1 MLEFLKDAESQVLVF
16 AVRVMIRG
24 DGAVWHR
31 SSISMK
37 IAGWLLSPLRP
48 PWIGGVTG
56 DATGTRMA
64 EQRAT
69 GSKAPPSKPLPGA
82 PESWLD
88 AEEALAP
95 FDRRLKEAIAERGQ
109 LGFAVAH
116 HFARSGKR
124 IRARLALASAAA
136 LKVPERDALS
146 LAVACELLHNAS
158 LVHDDL
164 QDRDTTRRG
173 QPTVWALLGEPLAI
187 NLGDYLLTRAIDVA
201 ASCGAPGSVCTA
213 LVRCFAARTL
223 QAIRGQVDD
232 NTAVGDSSL
241 SVERYESI
249 ARAKTGPLLALPV
262 EGAMIL
268 ADVAPDL
275 RAVACEVMELL
286 GTSFQ
291 VQDDLADLYGLKG
304 REEVA
309 SDLRNG
315 RLSAPVVH
323 FLALASEDERSRFL
337 RFRASSDR
345 TAEANYW
352 LWRLRSSAAIEATI
366 DHARVLSERGRTGLA
381 ELPPALAAVLAAAAS
396 RVGESL
402 SQIEMAFPR
411 SRVWSAAPMAR
422 RDRRPAE
429 AGA

>member
-1 MLEFLKDAESQVLVF
+1 MV
-16 AVRVMIRG
+16 
-24 DGAVWHR
+24 
-31 SSISMK
+31 
-37 IAGWLLSPLRP
+37 
-48 PWIGGVTG
+48 
-56 DATGTRMA
+56 

-69 GSKAPPSKPLPGA
+69 ESMAPPGRPLHGA

-88 AEEALAP
+88 AEEALVL
-95 FDRRLKEAIAERGQ
+95 FDRCLNETIAERGQ

-164 QDRDTTRRG
+164 QDRDSTRRG
-173 QPTVWALLGEPLAI
+173 QPAVWALLGEPMAI

-201 ASCGAPGSVCTA
+201 ASCGASGPGCAA

-249 ARAKTGPLLALPV
+249 ARAKTGHLLALPV

-268 ADVAPDL
+268 ADFAPGL

-304 REEVA
+304 REEAA

-323 FLALASEDERSRFL
+323 FLAVASEDERTRFL
-337 RFRASSDR
+337 RFRGSGDR
-345 TAEANYW
+345 TSEVEYW
-352 LWRLRSSAAIEATI
+352 LRRLRSSAAIEATI
-366 DHARVLSERGRTGLA
+366 NHARGLSQRGRTGLA
-381 ELPPALAAVLAAAAS
+381 ELPPALAAVLDTAAS
-396 RVGESL
+396 RMSEPL
-402 SQIEMAFPR
+402 SQIEMAFSR
-411 SRVWSAAPMAR
+411 SRVWSAAPMANVDSTGLLCR
-422 RDRRPAE
+422 
-429 AGA
+429 